1 MLYFK
6 PLENKHVV
14 LIFVRIDDKHDE
26 QEKFL
31 KSVNRSAIKQTICR
45 QSD

>member
-14 LIFVRIDDKHDE
+14 LIFVRIDDKHDKH
-26 QEKFL
+26 EKFL
-31 KSVNRSAIKQTICR
+31 KSANRNMTKQTISR